1 MNQNYLIP
9 ANTKKGQLIL
19 GLFYPI
25 DLIIF
30 GSGLFVT
37 LILVMILPM
46 EEIWVALL
54 AITPGII
61 TGLLVLPVA
70 NYHNVRQ
77 LIIEI
82 YQYFTKRNRFVWKG
96 WCFLDESESKQM
108 D

>member
-9 ANTKKGQLIL
+9 ANTKRGQLIL
-19 GLFYPI
+19 GMFVPI

-37 LILVMILPM
+37 LILVMILPIENIGAAM
-46 EEIWVALL
+46 L
-54 AITPGII
+54 AISPGII

-77 LIIEI
+77 LIIEM
-82 YQYFTKRNRFVWKG
+82 YQYFTRRNKYVWKG
-96 WCFLDESESKQM
+96 WCFKDESESK
-108 D
+108 

>member
-9 ANTKKGQLIL
+9 TNTKKGQLIL
-19 GLFYPI
+19 SLFTTL

-30 GSGLFVT
+30 GSGLLVT

-46 EEIWVALL
+46 DIVWVAVL

-61 TGLLVLPVA
+61 CALLVAPVA
-70 NYHNVRQ
+70 YYHNVRQ

-82 YQYFTKRNRFVWKG
+82 VQYFNNRNRYVWKG
-96 WCFLDESESKQM
+96 WCYKDESESK
-108 D
+108 

>member
-9 ANTKKGQLIL
+9 ANTKRGQLIL
-19 GLFYPI
+19 GLFMPI

-30 GSGLFVT
+30 GTGLFVT

-46 EEIWVALL
+46 DITWVAILS
-54 AITPGII
+54 IMPGVI

-82 YQYFTKRNRFVWKG
+82 YQYFTKRSRFVWKG
-96 WCFLDESESKQM
+96 WCFIDESERESK
-108 D
+108 